1 LQHKICKDV
10 GSFFSGE
17 EEEEEEEKD
26 DEEEERE
33 TREERRDAA
42 HTQTQERGRPVCPVT
57 TLSLG
62 PVCGRGA
69 VPQAPTQ
76 YGICKRRGGGCR
88 PIAPVRC
95 RGQDH
100 QSTIAFF
107 ASLCLSVS
115 VTISFYILNYQQA
128 TIAFFVCFSLSLVHL
143 SHFSPCLFV
152 CLFGRHL
159 LHFVECLQSFLQLL
173 CLFVC
178 FSLSLSLSGSVAN
191 SLESFISFTT
201 MGLLFSMAVILSDQR
216 CE

>member
-1 LQHKICKDV
+1 VRKKKKQ
-10 GSFFSGE
+10 

-26 DEEEERE
+26 DEEEKRE

-42 HTQTQERGRPVCPVT
+42 HTQAQERGRPVCPVT
-57 TLSLG
+57 TLPLG

-107 ASLCLSVS
+107 CFSLSLSVC
-115 VTISFYILNYQQA
+115 VTISFYMLNDQQA
-128 TIAFFVCFSLSLVHL
+128 ILAFFVCFSLSLSSASLTFL
-143 SHFSPCLFV
+143 SLLVCLFV
-152 CLFGRHL
+152 CLCRHL
-159 LHFVECLQSFLQLL
+159 LQFVEWSAKFSTIA
-173 CLFVC
+173 LFVC
-178 FSLSLSLSGSVAN
+178 LFLSLSLSLRFCRHLSTVSSPLQQSVYC
-191 SLESFISFTT
+191 SE
-201 MGLLFSMAVILSDQR
+201 
-216 CE
+216 

>member
-1 LQHKICKDV
+1 VRKKKKQ
-10 GSFFSGE
+10 

-26 DEEEERE
+26 DEEEKRE

-42 HTQTQERGRPVCPVT
+42 HTQAQERGRPVCPVT
-57 TLSLG
+57 TLPLG

-107 ASLCLSVS
+107 CFSLSLSVC
-115 VTISFYILNYQQA
+115 VTISFYMLNDQQA
-128 TIAFFVCFSLSLVHL
+128 ILAFFVCFSLSL
-143 SHFSPCLFV
+143 
-152 CLFGRHL
+152 
-159 LHFVECLQSFLQLL
+159 
-173 CLFVC
+173 
-178 FSLSLSLSGSVAN
+178 SL
-191 SLESFISFTT
+191 
-201 MGLLFSMAVILSDQR
+201 
-216 CE
+216 